1 MNQND
6 LLKIIYET
14 GFALD
19 DTVLFLDTHPDC
31 EEALSYYHKMKKI
44 HEQAFSDYQ
53 ENYGPL
59 LDTGVTCKN
68 KWEWVNTPWPWEGV

>member
-1 MNQND
+1 MNQKA

-19 DTVLFLDTHPDC
+19 DTILYLDTHPDC
-31 EEALSYYHKMKKI
+31 KEALSYYHKMKEI
-44 HEQAFSDYQ
+44 YEQAFSDYE

-59 LDTGVTCKN
+59 LATGVTCKN
-68 KWEWVNTPWPWEGV
+68 KWEWVNAPWPWEGV